1 MRMTVKG
8 DAGIAKM
15 RQSMKDTR
23 ELLGELTEAMADE
36 ALELVAQ
43 GFEKQA
49 DPYGSLWK
57 EKKVDDGRN
66 VLVGKTVRLRR
77 GWHKLKISATKWAI
91 EPSVP
96 YASAHQDP
104 RPRPAWGGKSLPR
117 RAMLPF
123 GSRGLPES
131 WKQAMADTVE
141 TAMKLSFS
149 LGSFGGGG
157 GMSMLA
163 AKMAGMKRSFSIR
176 VIVQRAVRESTK

>member
-1 MRMTVKG
+1 MTVKG

-15 RQSMKDTR
+15 RQSLKDTR
-23 ELLGELTEAMADE
+23 ELMGELSEAMADE
-36 ALELVAQ
+36 ALELVAS
-43 GFEKQA
+43 GFEKQEN
-49 DPYGSLWK
+49 PYGDLWQK
-57 EKKVDDGRN
+57 KKVDDGRN

-77 GWHKLKISATKWAI
+77 GWHKVKVNATKWAI

-141 TAMKLSFS
+141 AAMRLSFS

-176 VIVQRAVRESTK
+176 ALVRKAVSKAQK